1 MPSGKRAA
9 SKQYYAI
16 LTFILV
22 VAAFFAYNATKL
34 RLGHNFTPLSNEA
47 FYNNITA
54 ATGTTNHP
62 DTETETD
69 LSTATSNNNYPTHN
83 ITKLPSWMQEYF
95 EWHNEQRNS
104 LNETNWLDNSNRY
117 RYLILRCVRREDAKC
132 GGTSDRLKCV
142 PLMLRLAYETKRLFF
157 IRWDRPCRLEEFL
170 QPTPYLN
177 WSVPE
182 WMVETLGTTK
192 HKTQVVAQKGNLEKA
207 ARSDV
212 PILEARHPSA
222 SGGDEQY
229 IKLVQAATNDPIAAE
244 ENYETVY
251 HDTFRAIFQPSP
263 PVAELVAQQLDRNGL
278 HPGQYSVAH
287 FRAYHKV
294 PKITVSQ
301 EFQTEGA
308 ITAVN
313 CASQLH
319 PGDPIYFASD
329 SSLSARTV
337 KEYGETHNRTIVT
350 NQNANNEPLHLD
362 KASLGNGTHEPYE
375 YYDSFVDLLVMGNGR
390 CVAYGKGGFGPFASL
405 MSYDSKCKSKHHG
418 ATCAWQDP

>member
-1 MPSGKRAA
+1 MAPLPSGKRAA
-9 SKQYYAI
+9 PKQYYAI
-16 LTFILV
+16 LTFMLV
-22 VAAFFAYNATKL
+22 FVAFFAYNAKQL
-34 RLGHNFTPLSNEA
+34 RLGHFSPVSTEDLLVFSNI
-47 FYNNITA
+47 NNA
-54 ATGTTNHP
+54 ATGTTNP
-62 DTETETD
+62 NTETETD
-69 LSTATSNNNYPTHN
+69 LSTSTSKNYPAHN
-83 ITKLPSWMQEYF
+83 ITQLPGWMQEYF
-95 EWHNEQRNS
+95 EWHRERRNS
-104 LNETNWLDNSNRY
+104 LNETNWRNSNRK
-117 RYLILRCVRREDAKC
+117 YLILRCAKREDPKC

-192 HKTQVVAQKGNLEKA
+192 NKRSVFAEKNLEKL
-207 ARSDV
+207 ARSPV
-212 PILEARHPSA
+212 PIFEPRLPSA
-222 SGGDEQY
+222 GGGAGLY
-229 IKLVQAATNDPIAAE
+229 SKLVQATNPEVE
-244 ENYETVY
+244 EGYETVY

-263 PVAELVAQQLDRNGL
+263 PVALRVAQQLDRNGL
-278 HPGQYSVAH
+278 RPGEYSVAH

-301 EFQTEGA
+301 EFQIEGA

-313 CASQLH
+313 CTSQLH

-329 SSLSARTV
+329 SSLSIRTV
-337 KEYGETHNRTIVT
+337 KEYGEKHNRTIVT
-350 NQNANNEPLHLD
+350 NNDNANDPLHLD
-362 KASLGNGTHEPYE
+362 KASLGNATYEPYE

-405 MSYDSKCKSKHHG
+405 LSYDSKCKSSHHK